1 MDNSFDKLN
10 AEFADV
16 GNQKRGFK
24 YWFWM
29 IFAYIFDVL
38 GVAIGIFALLPEKN
52 KYISLLTLLCGLFA
66 CQTAAW
72 GKGQGTWN
80 KPLRIAQFAGIAV
93 VAFAAVILYIIL
105 PIVNG

>member
-1 MDNSFDKLN
+1 MDNFDKLN

-16 GNQKRGFK
+16 GGQKRGFK

-29 IFAYIFDVL
+29 IFAYLFDVA
-38 GVAIGIFALLPEKN
+38 GVGFGVFALLPGNN

-72 GKGQGTWN
+72 GKGKGTWN